1 MEIGL
6 MVKMAFHTHLE
17 NKHQTI
23 VNMKYLMNAVM
34 LLLGL
39 SMMVSSCGG
48 ESNKRSGSYD
58 NYNSNE
64 TVAYD
69 EEDAYSNGTNA
80 TTFNYQSD
88 IMSYLRS
95 HKFMASDGDYLTF
108 TNSYIRNG
116 QGGEIGVTQYE
127 LLGWDSETALIN
139 AHTPYGT
146 PPITIYV
153 YAAEGYIIID
163 DVMYFAK

>member
-1 MEIGL
+1 MKKL
-6 MVKMAFHTHLE
+6 MYA
-17 NKHQTI
+17 
-23 VNMKYLMNAVM
+23 AM

-39 SMMVSSCGG
+39 GMMASSCGG
-48 ESNKRSGSYD
+48 GTNKRSESYD
-58 NYNSNE
+58 NYNSNGAYE
-64 TVAYD
+64 EDAYDYD
-69 EEDAYSNGTNA
+69 EEDAYPNSTNA

-88 IMSYLRS
+88 IMPYLRGY
-95 HKFMASDGDYLTF
+95 KFVASNGDYLTF

>member
-1 MEIGL
+1 MKKL
-6 MVKMAFHTHLE
+6 MH
-17 NKHQTI
+17 
-23 VNMKYLMNAVM
+23 AVM

-39 SMMVSSCGG
+39 SMMVSSCGEG
-48 ESNKRSGSYD
+48 TNKRSKSYD
-58 NYNSNE
+58 NYNSNGTYE
-64 TVAYD
+64 DAYDYD
-69 EEDAYSNGTNA
+69 EEDAYSNA
-80 TTFNYQSD
+80 TTFSYQSD
-88 IMSYLRS
+88 IMPYLRS
-95 HKFMASDGDYLTF
+95 YKFMASNGDYLTF

-116 QGGEIGVTQYE
+116 EGGEIGVTQYE

>member
-1 MEIGL
+1 MKKL
-6 MVKMAFHTHLE
+6 M
-17 NKHQTI
+17 
-23 VNMKYLMNAVM
+23 YAVM

-39 SMMVSSCGG
+39 SMIVSCDEFTRGG
-48 ESNKRSGSYD
+48 GGSSSDDSYYFDDPTEQSNSSQ
-58 NYNSNE
+58 
-64 TVAYD
+64 
-69 EEDAYSNGTNA
+69 AYSTNSRSNST
-80 TTFNYQSD
+80 TTFSYQSD
-88 IMSYLRS
+88 IMPYLRS
-95 HKFMASDGDYLTF
+95 YKFVASNGDYLTF

-127 LLGWDSETALIN
+127 ILGWDSETALIN

-153 YAAEGYIIID
+153 YADKGYIIID

>member
-1 MEIGL
+1 
-6 MVKMAFHTHLE
+6 
-17 NKHQTI
+17 
-23 VNMKYLMNAVM
+23 MKKLIYAVM

-39 SMMVSSCGG
+39 SMVAASCGG
-48 ESNKRSGSYD
+48 RTNRRSESYD
-58 NYNSNE
+58 NNNSNG
-64 TVAYD
+64 AY
-69 EEDAYSNGTNA
+69 EEDAYPNGINA
-80 TTFNYQSD
+80 TTFSYQSD
-88 IMSYLRS
+88 IMPYLRS
-95 HKFMASDGDYLTF
+95 HKFVASNGDYLTF

-139 AHTPYGT
+139 AYTPYGT

-163 DVMYFAK
+163 DVIYFAK

>member
-1 MEIGL
+1 
-6 MVKMAFHTHLE
+6 
-17 NKHQTI
+17 
-23 VNMKYLMNAVM
+23 
-34 LLLGL
+34 
-39 SMMVSSCGG
+39 
-48 ESNKRSGSYD
+48 
-58 NYNSNE
+58 
-64 TVAYD
+64 
-69 EEDAYSNGTNA
+69 
-80 TTFNYQSD
+80 
-88 IMSYLRS
+88 
-95 HKFMASDGDYLTF
+95 MASNGDYLTF

>member
-1 MEIGL
+1 MKKL
-6 MVKMAFHTHLE
+6 MYA
-17 NKHQTI
+17 
-23 VNMKYLMNAVM
+23 AM

-39 SMMVSSCGG
+39 SMMFSSCGG
-48 ESNKRSGSYD
+48 GTNKRSESYD
-58 NYNSNE
+58 NYYSNDAYE
-64 TVAYD
+64 DDAYDYD
-69 EEDAYSNGTNA
+69 EEDAYPNSTNV
-80 TTFNYQSD
+80 TTFSYQSD
-88 IMSYLRS
+88 IMPYLRS
-95 HKFMASDGDYLTF
+95 YKFVASNGDYLTF